1 MIKPALQVKYRE
13 SALVMQVEMGVLLQQ
28 QLLLQL
34 HPAGMVE
41 ALLRL
46 LQQRLRHRKVATAA
60 LSHSIYQRWGVLT
73 SAGVAVQLVLLAHPF
88 PV

>member
-1 MIKPALQVKYRE
+1 MIKPALSPKYRE
-13 SALVMQVEMGVLLQQ
+13 STLVMQVEMGILLQQ

-34 HPAGMVE
+34 RPAGMAE

-60 LSHSIYQRWGVLT
+60 LSHSIYQGWGMIP
-73 SAGVAVQLVLLAHPF
+73 SAGVAVQSVLLAHPF